1 MKIIKKIVSRIKEDA
16 FTRILTELTIGTLLF
31 NLSNMFGI
39 FFVIIIAIELLFA
52 NEKNCIY
59 IYIYIFLFL
68 MRFYKVNI

>member
-52 NEKNCIY
+52 NEKNCL
-59 IYIYIFLFL
+59 YIYIFLFL